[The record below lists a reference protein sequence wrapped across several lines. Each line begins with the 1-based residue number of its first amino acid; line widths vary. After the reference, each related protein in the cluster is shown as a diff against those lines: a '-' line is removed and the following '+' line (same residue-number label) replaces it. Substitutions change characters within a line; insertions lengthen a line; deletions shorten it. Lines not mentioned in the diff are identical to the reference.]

1 MRAGGV
7 LPPHPQSSVRPL
19 HFFVISKNTVSRSD
33 STFHSR
39 KIIQDF
45 QRKRFELC
53 SGIGTN
59 SQKVKNRT
67 KSHRR
72 KPQVEGGAEFPP
84 ETPLPPRPL
93 HCWIFLGF
101 PEQTQRAHEAKK
113 RGRGR
118 GPEVSHRLFHFS
130 SQNTIANTNR
140 NHRSLLKAVHFRFH
154 RCLWRVLRTHPYVS
168 AHSPSR
174 SSRQGCAL
182 DIPMCA
188 RREKRLVR
196 KRKSTAS
203 RRSW

>member
-1 MRAGGV
+1 MGIFSYQIFTRPRPQNRQNETRPKQIVRANGV

-101 PEQTQRAHEAKK
+101 PSQMQRVPEAKK
-113 RGRGR
+113 RGLGR
-118 GPEVSHRLFHFS
+118 GPEASHRLLFLYHKHK
-130 SQNTIANTNR
+130 SQ
-140 NHRSLLKAVHFRFH
+140 SLLLEAAHFRFK
-154 RCLWRVLRTHPYVS
+154 RV
-168 AHSPSR
+168 
-174 SSRQGCAL
+174 
-182 DIPMCA
+182 
-188 RREKRLVR
+188 
-196 KRKSTAS
+196 
-203 RRSW
+203 